1 MAAETDFLN
10 DALGQIGAT
19 RISNIDDGTENANHC
34 LTFWPPLRKALL
46 RSHHWNFAEARAQ
59 LALNVTAPAFEFS
72 FSYALPSDLLKLKS
86 YNSYAVNVYNF
97 DDPGP
102 WMFTQFKVEGRNL
115 YTNDS
120 SVLIVYVKDVADP
133 NQWDALFYQA
143 ASTWLASKLAL
154 AIPKDAK
161 MSANLLTMAT
171 GMLLPLALAVDGQE
185 GPIQPL
191 QSNDLIW
198 GR

>member
-19 RISNIDDGTENANHC
+19 RISGIDDGTENANHC

-46 RSHHWNFAEARAQ
+46 RSHHWNFAEARAS
-59 LALNVTAPAFEFS
+59 LALNVTAPAFEFA
-72 FSYALPSDLLKLKS
+72 FSYALPTDLLKLKS

-115 YTNDS
+115 YTNDG
-120 SVLIVYVKDVADP
+120 SVLIVYVKDVPDP

-171 GMLLPLALAVDGQE
+171 GMLLPLALAADGQE